1 MCSTSAQLDLRQLRA
16 RRGEILGCAA
26 EHGASNVRVFG
37 SIARGESEDTSDVD
51 LLVQMELGRNLLDL
65 VGLWQDL
72 EDLLGTHVDVLS
84 EGGVSP
90 HLRERI
96 YADAVAL

>member
-1 MCSTSAQLDLRQLRA
+1 MVDLDWLRVQRN
-16 RRGEILGCAA
+16 EILRCAA
-26 EHGASNVRVFG
+26 NHGARNIRVFG
-37 SIARGESEDTSDVD
+37 SVARGEAGATGDVD
-51 LLVQMELGRNLLDL
+51 LLVETQPGRNLLDL

-84 EGGVSP
+84 DGGVSP

-96 YADAVAL
+96 YAEAVPL

>member
-1 MCSTSAQLDLRQLRA
+1 METKSAQLDLRGLRA
-16 RRGEILGCAA
+16 RREEILGYAA
-26 EHGASNVRVFG
+26 ERGARNVRVFG
-37 SIARGESEDTSDVD
+37 SIARGESGAGSDVD
-51 LLVQMELGRNLLDL
+51 LLVEMESGRSLIDL

-90 HLRERI
+90 FLRERI
-96 YADAVAL
+96 HADAVPL